1 MPIPPEEKLTGRQ
14 LPVRILDLPVPPEA
28 LFVRG
33 ELPRGPA
40 VAVVGTRSCSQESR
54 DFARAL
60 ARDLALTGVTVLSG
74 GAEGIDTAAHRGA
87 LDARGRTIVVAPSG
101 FSRPFPAE
109 NAALFHQIVLS
120 GGVHVSL
127 VSSEVPAN
135 RGSFFARN
143 ALLVAL
149 SHAVIVVEAGYRSGA
164 RNAAA
169 QARRLG
175 RLLLVVP
182 QAPWNWRG
190 LGCIEELKQGARPI
204 KDARDVLRILRTE
217 RLHPLPFGSRAEE
230 TADDAID
237 SQPQITLVSNIDGEV
252 PVADSQRVL
261 AAVRELGSAVDQLCA
276 ATGLAVADVQRIL
289 LSLRL
294 RGALVGDGRGGLC
307 CPSS

>member
-1 MPIPPEEKLTGRQ
+1 VLVPPEEKLTGRQ
-14 LPVRILDLPVPPEA
+14 LPVRIQDLPVPPEA
-28 LFVRG
+28 LYVRG

-40 VAVVGTRSCSQESR
+40 VAVVGTRSCSRESR

-60 ARDLALTGVTVLSG
+60 AHDLSLAGVTVLSG

-87 LDARGRTIVVAPSG
+87 LDARGRTVVVAPSG

-109 NAALFHQIVLS
+109 NAALFQEIVLN

-164 RNAAA
+164 RNAAS

-217 RLHPLPFGSRAEE
+217 RLHPLPFGSHAE
-230 TADDAID
+230 DDAVD
-237 SQPQITLVSNIDGEV
+237 SQPQITLVSNLDGEV
-252 PVADSQRVL
+252 SVADSQRVL
-261 AAVRELGSAVDQLCA
+261 AAVREQGSALDQLCA

-294 RGALVGDGRGGLC
+294 RGALIGDGRGGLRL
-307 CPSS
+307 PSS

>member
-1 MPIPPEEKLTGRQ
+1 MLVPPEEKLTGRQ

-28 LFVRG
+28 LYVRG

-40 VAVVGTRSCSQESR
+40 VAVVGTRSCSRESR

-60 ARDLALTGVTVLSG
+60 AHDLSLAGVTVLSG

-87 LDARGRTIVVAPSG
+87 LDAHGRTVVVAPSG

-109 NAALFHQIVLS
+109 NAALFQQIVLS
-120 GGVHVSL
+120 GGVHASL

-204 KDARDVLRILRTE
+204 KDARDVLRILRAE
-217 RLHPLPFGSRAEE
+217 RLHPLPFGSRPE
-230 TADDAID
+230 DDAVD

-261 AAVRELGSAVDQLCA
+261 AAVREQGSALDHLCA

-307 CPSS
+307 LPSS

>member
-1 MPIPPEEKLTGRQ
+1 VLVPPEEKLTGRQ

-28 LFVRG
+28 LYVRG

-40 VAVVGTRSCSQESR
+40 VAVVGTRSCSRESR

-60 ARDLALTGVTVLSG
+60 AHDLSLAGVTVLSG

-87 LDARGRTIVVAPSG
+87 LDAHGRTVVVAPSG

-109 NAALFHQIVLS
+109 NAALFQQIVLS

-217 RLHPLPFGSRAEE
+217 RLHPLPFGSRPE
-230 TADDAID
+230 DDAVD

-261 AAVRELGSAVDQLCA
+261 AAVREQGSALDHLCA

-307 CPSS
+307 LPSS